1 MKSYDSRYLTLDY
14 IIEYKCVSPSGAHS
28 TYSFKRW
35 KILDPKSD
43 IGKWYN
49 KCNQE
54 SEKAEKKFIQA
65 LNKLKW
71 TFETNIITMEGEDY
85 EK

>member
-14 IIEYKCVSPSGAHS
+14 IIEYNCITPSGNHT
-28 TYSFKRW
+28 TYRFKRW

-43 IGKWYN
+43 IGKWSL

-54 SEKAEKKFIQA
+54 SEKAEKKFIDSM
-65 LNKLKW
+65 NKLNW
-71 TFETNIITMEGEDY
+71 LFSSNIIKMEGE
-85 EK
+85 